1 MKLMQIRAAFDS
13 GVSLIRRRVRSVA
26 VFAAAAAASAVSAA
40 GNASAMTWPPT
51 AADLATAFGS
61 VVTTIGDIF
70 AAAVTAGLVLYG
82 GYLAVMSAIRF
93 FSKFVR
99 TTTSG

>member
-13 GVSLIRRRVRSVA
+13 GVSRIRRYVP
-26 VFAAAAAASAVSAA
+26 AAAAAAAAVSAA
-40 GNASAMTWPPT
+40 SNASAMTWPPT
-51 AADLATAFGS
+51 AADLASAFGD